1 MTPRLRWSQIRAALC
16 LCDLE
21 SSPPGSFTDR
31 VIVVNVFQFHN
42 KSLSAF
48 FLKKNF
54 IPHLKKN
61 AARLTLFH
69 WYKPHLHCLQ
79 HTGPVTGRH
88 AAPAA
93 PTWRSQYNESSDQW
107 KQA

>member
-21 SSPPGSFTDR
+21 SSAPGSFTDR

-48 FLKKNF
+48 FF
-54 IPHLKKN
+54 IPHLKKKCSMTHIVP
-61 AARLTLFH
+61 L
-69 WYKPHLHCLQ
+69 
-79 HTGPVTGRH
+79 V
-88 AAPAA
+88 
-93 PTWRSQYNESSDQW
+93 
-107 KQA
+107 

>member
-1 MTPRLRWSQIRAALC
+1 MTPHLRWSQIRAALC

-42 KSLSAF
+42 KSSSEF
-48 FLKKNF
+48 FYSPF
-54 IPHLKKN
+54 EKN

-69 WYKPHLHCLQ
+69 WYKPHLHFLQ

-93 PTWRSQYNESSDQW
+93 PTWRSQHNESSDQW

>member
-48 FLKKNF
+48 FFL
-54 IPHLKKN
+54 IPHLKKKN

-93 PTWRSQYNESSDQW
+93 PTWRSQHNESSDQW